1 MSEEPGGRWI
11 LGYARRAEKQIARLD
26 APTRRRVLAA
36 LDRLAN
42 EDRSLDVKRITGSQQ
57 ARVRVGDM
65 RVIFESDRKTRE
77 IVIHHVLP
85 RGRAYDR

>member
-1 MSEEPGGRWI
+1 MLS
-11 LGYARRAEKQIARLD
+11 YTRRAEKEIARLD
-26 APTRRRVLAA
+26 EPTGRRVLAA
-36 LDRLAN
+36 LDRLAR
-42 EDRSLDVKRITGSQQ
+42 EDRSLDVKRLAGSQQ

-65 RVIFESDRKTRE
+65 RVIFESNRKTRE